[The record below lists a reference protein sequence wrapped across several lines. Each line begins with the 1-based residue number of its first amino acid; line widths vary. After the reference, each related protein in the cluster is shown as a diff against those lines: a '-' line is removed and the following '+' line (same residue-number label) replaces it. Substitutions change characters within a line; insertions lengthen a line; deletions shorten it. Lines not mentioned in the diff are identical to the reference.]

1 MGIIEAQG
9 GARMKRS
16 NTSERLKYL
25 MEAKNL
31 KQSDIIERVTAM
43 GEYIS
48 KSALSQYVN
57 GQSTPDQRKLTILS
71 KALDVSEVWLMGYG
85 DTELKNIKNI
95 LFFKPSTKKIPVI
108 GTIAAGEPILAVE
121 NIEEYIDLDKKI
133 SADFALRVRGDSMVG
148 ANIFDGDIVFIRKQS
163 DVDDGE
169 IAAVII
175 DDSATLKRVFK
186 FENKVVLR
194 AENPKYKPI
203 LLDGDK
209 SVYIVGKAV
218 YKLSEIY

>member
-1 MGIIEAQG
+1 
-9 GARMKRS
+9 MKRS

-25 MEAKNL
+25 MDAKNL

-85 DTELKNIKNI
+85 DMELKNIKNI
-95 LFFKPSTKKIPVI
+95 IFFKPSTKKIPVI

-121 NIEEYIDLDKKI
+121 NIEEYIDLDEKI
-133 SADFALRVRGDSMVG
+133 SADFALRAKGDSMVG

-186 FENKVVLR
+186 FENQVILR

-203 LLDGDK
+203 LLNGDK

>member
-1 MGIIEAQG
+1 MD
-9 GARMKRS
+9 
-16 NTSERLKYL
+16 
-25 MEAKNL
+25 AKNL

-85 DTELKNIKNI
+85 DMELKNIKNI
-95 LFFKPSTKKIPVI
+95 IFFKPSTKKIPVI

-121 NIEEYIDLDKKI
+121 NIEEYIDLDEKI
-133 SADFALRVRGDSMVG
+133 SADFALRAKGDSMVG

-186 FENKVVLR
+186 FENQVILR

-203 LLDGDK
+203 LLNGDK

>member
-1 MGIIEAQG
+1 MD
-9 GARMKRS
+9 
-16 NTSERLKYL
+16 
-25 MEAKNL
+25 AKNL
-31 KQSDIIERVTAM
+31 KQSDIIEKVTAM

-85 DTELKNIKNI
+85 DMELKNIKNI
-95 LFFKPSTKKIPVI
+95 IFFKPSTKKIPVI

-121 NIEEYIDLDKKI
+121 NIEEYIDLDEKI
-133 SADFALRVRGDSMVG
+133 SADFALRVKGDSMVG

-194 AENPKYKPI
+194 AENPRYKPI
-203 LLDGDK
+203 LLNGDK

>member
-1 MGIIEAQG
+1 
-9 GARMKRS
+9 MKRS

-25 MEAKNL
+25 MDVKNL
-31 KQSDIIERVTAM
+31 KQSDIIESVTAM

-95 LFFKPSTKKIPVI
+95 VFFKPSTKKIPII

-121 NIEEYIDLDKKI
+121 NIEEYIDLDVKI
-133 SADFALRVRGDSMVG
+133 SANFALRVKGDSMVG

-203 LLDGDK
+203 LLNGDK

>member
-1 MGIIEAQG
+1 
-9 GARMKRS
+9 MKKS

-25 MEAKNL
+25 MNVKNL
-31 KQSDIIERVTAM
+31 KQSDIIEMVNSM

-95 LFFKPSTKKIPVI
+95 VFFKPSTKKIPVI

-121 NIEEYIDLDKKI
+121 NIEEYIDLDEKI
-133 SADFALRVRGDSMVG
+133 RADFALRVKGDSMVG

-169 IAAVII
+169 IAAIII

-186 FENKVVLR
+186 FENRVVLR

-203 LLDGDK
+203 LLNGDK

>member
-1 MGIIEAQG
+1 
-9 GARMKRS
+9 MKRS

-25 MEAKNL
+25 MDVKNL
-31 KQSDIIERVTAM
+31 KQSDIIERVNAM

-85 DTELKNIKNI
+85 DMELKNIKNI
-95 LFFKPSTKKIPVI
+95 IFFKPSTKKIPVI

-121 NIEEYIDLDKKI
+121 NIEEYIDLDEKI
-133 SADFALRVRGDSMVG
+133 SADFALRVKGDSMVG

-186 FENKVVLR
+186 FENQVILR

-203 LLDGDK
+203 LLNGDK

>member
-1 MGIIEAQG
+1 
-9 GARMKRS
+9 MKRS

-31 KQSDIIERVTAM
+31 KQSDIIERVSAM

-85 DTELKNIKNI
+85 DMELKNIKNI
-95 LFFKPSTKKIPVI
+95 VFFKPSTKKIPVI

-121 NIEEYIDLDKKI
+121 NIEDYIDLDEKI
-133 SADFALRVRGDSMVG
+133 SADFALRVKGDSMVG

-194 AENPKYKPI
+194 AENPRYKPI
-203 LLDGDK
+203 LLNGDK

>member
-1 MGIIEAQG
+1 
-9 GARMKRS
+9 MKRS

-25 MEAKNL
+25 MDAKNL
-31 KQSDIIERVTAM
+31 KQSDIIERVNAM

-85 DTELKNIKNI
+85 DTELRNIKNI
-95 LFFKPSTKKIPVI
+95 VFFKPSTKKIPVI

-121 NIEEYIDLDKKI
+121 NIEEYIDLDEKI
-133 SADFALRVRGDSMVG
+133 SADFALRVKGDSMVG

-186 FENKVVLR
+186 FENQVILR

-203 LLDGDK
+203 LLNGDK

>member
-1 MGIIEAQG
+1 MD
-9 GARMKRS
+9 
-16 NTSERLKYL
+16 
-25 MEAKNL
+25 AKNL
-31 KQSDIIERVTAM
+31 KQSDIIEKVTAM

-121 NIEEYIDLDKKI
+121 NIEEYIDLDEKI
-133 SADFALRVRGDSMVG
+133 SADFALRVKGDSMVG

-186 FENKVVLR
+186 FENKAVLR

-203 LLDGDK
+203 LLNGDK

>member
-1 MGIIEAQG
+1 
-9 GARMKRS
+9 MKKS

-57 GQSTPDQRKLTILS
+57 GQSTPDQKKLTILS

-85 DTELKNIKNI
+85 DMELKNIKNI
-95 LFFKPSTKKIPVI
+95 VFFKPSTKKIPVI

-121 NIEEYIDLDKKI
+121 NIEEYIDLDEKI
-133 SADFALRVRGDSMVG
+133 SADFALRVKGDSMVG

-203 LLDGDK
+203 LLNGDK

>member
-1 MGIIEAQG
+1 MD
-9 GARMKRS
+9 
-16 NTSERLKYL
+16 
-25 MEAKNL
+25 AKNL
-31 KQSDIIERVTAM
+31 KQSDIIERVTAT

-203 LLDGDK
+203 LLNGDK

>member
-1 MGIIEAQG
+1 MD
-9 GARMKRS
+9 
-16 NTSERLKYL
+16 
-25 MEAKNL
+25 AKNL
-31 KQSDIIERVTAM
+31 KQSDIIESVTAM

-95 LFFKPSTKKIPVI
+95 VFFKPSTKKIPII

-121 NIEEYIDLDKKI
+121 NIEEYIDLDVKI
-133 SADFALRVRGDSMVG
+133 SADFALRVKGDSMVG

-203 LLDGDK
+203 LLNGDK

-218 YKLSEIY
+218 YKLSEIN

>member
-1 MGIIEAQG
+1 
-9 GARMKRS
+9 MKRS

-25 MEAKNL
+25 MDAKNL
-31 KQSDIIERVTAM
+31 KQSDIIEKVTAM

-57 GQSTPDQRKLTILS
+57 DQSTPDQKKLTILS

-95 LFFKPSTKKIPVI
+95 VFFKPSTKKIPVI

-121 NIEEYIDLDKKI
+121 NIEEYIDLDEKI
-133 SADFALRVRGDSMVG
+133 SADFALRVKGDSMVG

-186 FENKVVLR
+186 FENSVILR

-203 LLDGDK
+203 SLNGDK
-209 SVYIVGKAV
+209 SVYILGKAV
-218 YKLSEIY
+218 YKLSEIC

>member
-1 MGIIEAQG
+1 
-9 GARMKRS
+9 MKRS

-203 LLDGDK
+203 LLNGDK

>member
-1 MGIIEAQG
+1 
-9 GARMKRS
+9 MKRS
-16 NTSERLKYL
+16 NTSERLRYL
-25 MEAKNL
+25 MDAKNL
-31 KQSDIIERVTAM
+31 KQSDIIEKVTAM

-85 DTELKNIKNI
+85 DMELKNIKNI
-95 LFFKPSTKKIPVI
+95 IFFKPSTKKIPVI

-121 NIEEYIDLDKKI
+121 NIEEYIDLDEKI
-133 SADFALRVRGDSMVG
+133 SADFALRVKGDSMVG

-186 FENKVVLR
+186 FENQVILR

-203 LLDGDK
+203 LLNGDK
-209 SVYIVGKAV
+209 SVYIVGKAI

>member
-1 MGIIEAQG
+1 
-9 GARMKRS
+9 MKRS

-25 MEAKNL
+25 MDAKNL

-57 GQSTPDQRKLTILS
+57 GQSTPDQSKLTILS

-95 LFFKPSTKKIPVI
+95 VFFKPSTKKIPII

-121 NIEEYIDLDKKI
+121 NIEEYIDLDVKI
-133 SADFALRVRGDSMVG
+133 SADFALRVKGDSMVG

-203 LLDGDK
+203 LLNGDK

>member
-1 MGIIEAQG
+1 
-9 GARMKRS
+9 
-16 NTSERLKYL
+16 
-25 MEAKNL
+25 
-31 KQSDIIERVTAM
+31 
-43 GEYIS
+43 
-48 KSALSQYVN
+48 
-57 GQSTPDQRKLTILS
+57 
-71 KALDVSEVWLMGYG
+71 MGYG
-85 DTELKNIKNI
+85 DTKLKNIKNI

-203 LLDGDK
+203 LLNGDK

>member
-1 MGIIEAQG
+1 
-9 GARMKRS
+9 MKMS

-25 MEAKNL
+25 MDAKNL

-133 SADFALRVRGDSMVG
+133 SADFALKVRGDSMVG

-175 DDSATLKRVFK
+175 DDSATLKRVFR

-203 LLDGDK
+203 LLNGDK

>member
-1 MGIIEAQG
+1 
-9 GARMKRS
+9 MKRS

-25 MEAKNL
+25 MDAKNL
-31 KQSDIIERVTAM
+31 KQSDIIERVNAM

-85 DTELKNIKNI
+85 DMELKNIKNI
-95 LFFKPSTKKIPVI
+95 IFFKPSTKKIPVI

-121 NIEEYIDLDKKI
+121 NIEEYIDLDEKI
-133 SADFALRVRGDSMVG
+133 SADFALRVKGDSMVG

-186 FENKVVLR
+186 FENQVILR

-203 LLDGDK
+203 LLNGDK

>member
-1 MGIIEAQG
+1 
-9 GARMKRS
+9 MKRS

-25 MEAKNL
+25 MDVKNL

-95 LFFKPSTKKIPVI
+95 VFFKPSTKKIPII

-121 NIEEYIDLDKKI
+121 NIEDYIDLDEKI
-133 SADFALRVRGDSMVG
+133 NADFALRVKGDSMVG

-186 FENKVVLR
+186 FENSVILR

-203 LLDGDK
+203 SLNGDK

-218 YKLSEIY
+218 YKLSEIC

>member
-1 MGIIEAQG
+1 
-9 GARMKRS
+9 MKRS

-25 MEAKNL
+25 MDAKNL

-203 LLDGDK
+203 LLNGDK

>member
-1 MGIIEAQG
+1 MDV
-9 GARMKRS
+9 
-16 NTSERLKYL
+16 
-25 MEAKNL
+25 KNL

-95 LFFKPSTKKIPVI
+95 VFFKPSTKKIPII

-121 NIEEYIDLDKKI
+121 NIEDYIDLDEKI
-133 SADFALRVRGDSMVG
+133 NADFALRVKGDSMVG

-186 FENKVVLR
+186 FENSVILR

-203 LLDGDK
+203 SLNGDK

-218 YKLSEIY
+218 YELSEIC

>member
-1 MGIIEAQG
+1 MD
-9 GARMKRS
+9 
-16 NTSERLKYL
+16 
-25 MEAKNL
+25 AKNL
-31 KQSDIIERVTAM
+31 KQSDIIERVTSM

-85 DTELKNIKNI
+85 DTELRNIKNI
-95 LFFKPSTKKIPVI
+95 VFFKPSTKKIPVI

-121 NIEEYIDLDKKI
+121 NIEEYIDLDEKI
-133 SADFALRVRGDSMVG
+133 SADFALRVKGDSMVG

-186 FENKVVLR
+186 FENQVILR

-203 LLDGDK
+203 LLNGDK

>member
-1 MGIIEAQG
+1 MD
-9 GARMKRS
+9 
-16 NTSERLKYL
+16 T
-25 MEAKNL
+25 KNL

-85 DTELKNIKNI
+85 DMELKNIKNI
-95 LFFKPSTKKIPVI
+95 VFFKPSTKKIPVI

-121 NIEEYIDLDKKI
+121 NIEDYIDLDEKI
-133 SADFALRVRGDSMVG
+133 SADFALRVKGDSMVG

-203 LLDGDK
+203 LLNGDK

>member
-1 MGIIEAQG
+1 
-9 GARMKRS
+9 MKRS

-25 MEAKNL
+25 MDAKNL
-31 KQSDIIERVTAM
+31 KQSDIIERVNAM

-85 DTELKNIKNI
+85 DMELKNIKNI
-95 LFFKPSTKKIPVI
+95 IFFKPSTKKIPVI

-121 NIEEYIDLDKKI
+121 NIEEYIDLDEKI
-133 SADFALRVRGDSMVG
+133 SADFALRVKGDSMVG
-148 ANIFDGDIVFIRKQS
+148 ANIFDGDNVFIRKQS

-186 FENKVVLR
+186 FENQVILR

-203 LLDGDK
+203 LLNGDK

>member
-1 MGIIEAQG
+1 
-9 GARMKRS
+9 MKRS

-25 MEAKNL
+25 MDAKNL
-31 KQSDIIERVTAM
+31 KQSDIIERVTSM

-85 DTELKNIKNI
+85 DTELRNIKNI
-95 LFFKPSTKKIPVI
+95 VFFKPSTKKIPVI

-121 NIEEYIDLDKKI
+121 NIEEYIDLDEKI
-133 SADFALRVRGDSMVG
+133 SADFALRVKGDSMVG

-186 FENKVVLR
+186 FENQVILR

-203 LLDGDK
+203 LLNGDK

>member
-1 MGIIEAQG
+1 
-9 GARMKRS
+9 MKRS

-25 MEAKNL
+25 MDAKNL

-57 GQSTPDQRKLTILS
+57 GQSTPDQKKLTILS

-95 LFFKPSTKKIPVI
+95 IFFKPSTKKIPVI

-121 NIEEYIDLDKKI
+121 NIEEYIDLDEKI
-133 SADFALRVRGDSMVG
+133 SADFALRVKGDSMVG

-186 FENKVVLR
+186 FENQVILR

-203 LLDGDK
+203 LLNGDK

>member
-1 MGIIEAQG
+1 MD
-9 GARMKRS
+9 
-16 NTSERLKYL
+16 
-25 MEAKNL
+25 AKNL
-31 KQSDIIERVTAM
+31 KQSDIIEKVTAM

-85 DTELKNIKNI
+85 DMELKNIKNI
-95 LFFKPSTKKIPVI
+95 IFFKPSTKKIPVI

-121 NIEEYIDLDKKI
+121 NIEEYIDLDEKI
-133 SADFALRVRGDSMVG
+133 SADFALRVKGDSMVG

-186 FENKVVLR
+186 FENQVILR

-203 LLDGDK
+203 LLNGDK
-209 SVYIVGKAV
+209 SVYIVGKAI

>member
-1 MGIIEAQG
+1 
-9 GARMKRS
+9 MKRS

-25 MEAKNL
+25 MDTKNL

-85 DTELKNIKNI
+85 DMELKNIKNI
-95 LFFKPSTKKIPVI
+95 VFFKPSTKKIPVI

-121 NIEEYIDLDKKI
+121 NIEDYIDLDEKI
-133 SADFALRVRGDSMVG
+133 SADFALRVKGDSMVG

-203 LLDGDK
+203 LLNGDK

>member
-1 MGIIEAQG
+1 
-9 GARMKRS
+9 MKRS

-25 MEAKNL
+25 MDAKNL

-85 DTELKNIKNI
+85 DTELRNIKNI
-95 LFFKPSTKKIPVI
+95 IFFKPSTKKIPVI

-121 NIEEYIDLDKKI
+121 NIEEYIDLDEKI
-133 SADFALRVRGDSMVG
+133 SADFALRVKGDSMVG

-203 LLDGDK
+203 LLNGDK

>member
-1 MGIIEAQG
+1 
-9 GARMKRS
+9 MKKS

-25 MEAKNL
+25 MDAKNL

-95 LFFKPSTKKIPVI
+95 LFFKPTTKKIPVI

-121 NIEEYIDLDKKI
+121 NIEEYIDLDEKI
-133 SADFALRVRGDSMVG
+133 SADFALRVKGDSMVG
-148 ANIFDGDIVFIRKQS
+148 ANIFDGDIVFIKKQS

-186 FENKVVLR
+186 FENKVVLK

-203 LLDGDK
+203 LLNGDK

-218 YKLSEIY
+218 YKLSKIY

>member
-1 MGIIEAQG
+1 
-9 GARMKRS
+9 MKKS

-25 MEAKNL
+25 MSTKNL
-31 KQSDIIERVTAM
+31 KQSEILEKVAAK

-57 GQSTPDQRKLTILS
+57 GQSIPDQRKLTILS
-71 KALDVSEVWLMGYG
+71 QVLGVSEVWLMGYG
-85 DTELKNIKNI
+85 DVEAQKIKNI
-95 LFFKPSTKKIPVI
+95 LFVKPSTIKIPII

-121 NIEEYIDLDKKI
+121 NIEDYIDLDEKI
-133 SADFALRVRGDSMVG
+133 KADFALRVKGDSMVG
-148 ANIFDGDIVFIRKQS
+148 ANIFDGDIVFIRKQA

-175 DDSATLKRVFK
+175 EDSATLKRVFK
-186 FENKVVLR
+186 LEDRVMLK

-203 LLDGDK
+203 MLNSEE

-218 YKLSEIY
+218 YKLSQVI

>member
-1 MGIIEAQG
+1 
-9 GARMKRS
+9 MKKS

-25 MEAKNL
+25 MDAKNL

-95 LFFKPSTKKIPVI
+95 LFFKPTTKKIPVI

-121 NIEEYIDLDKKI
+121 NIEEYIDLDEKI
-133 SADFALRVRGDSMVG
+133 SADFALRVKGDSMVG

-186 FENKVVLR
+186 FENKVVLK

-203 LLDGDK
+203 LLNGDK

-218 YKLSEIY
+218 YKLSKIY